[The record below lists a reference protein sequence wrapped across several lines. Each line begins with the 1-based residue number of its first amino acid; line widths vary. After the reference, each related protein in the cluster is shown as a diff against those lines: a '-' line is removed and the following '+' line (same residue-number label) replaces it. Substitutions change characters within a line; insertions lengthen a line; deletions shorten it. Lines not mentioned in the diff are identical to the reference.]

1 MCLKCLL
8 NFSNTKENQG
18 FLWFLC
24 GCDSRIYYFIAQIKL
39 GPLQNYASGLEI
51 EFAAG
56 IIEIGALGLE
66 QWPREV
72 KNRILVCQRDI
83 HVLCICILY
92 MYSVYVFCICTMY
105 MYYVYVKN
113 NNNNNNN
120 NPRVLGARG
129 NLER

>member
-1 MCLKCLL
+1 MK
-8 NFSNTKENQG
+8 
-18 FLWFLC
+18 
-24 GCDSRIYYFIAQIKL
+24 
-39 GPLQNYASGLEI
+39 
-51 EFAAG
+51 FAAG

-105 MYYVYVKN
+105 MYYVYVKKQQQQ
-113 NNNNNNN
+113 
-120 NPRVLGARG
+120 
-129 NLER
+129 